1 MQVYLGDRP
10 TTKTRF
16 FCTTRTFA
24 KCFLFSEIF
33 SFFACKRKQAWKP
46 DILTNESRRPDPSG
60 ASLPWS
66 EPSPPWSAVWSPLGF
81 RCKPA
86 GVNLSKVNS
95 QPKRAQVYLSA
106 GRTQSISLCSKFVP
120 TEATYLVVG
129 NKWRIRGSFETE
141 HQPVGIWMKQLIITF
156 KLSRWFKMSC
166 GHVSVWAAI
175 DLRRN
180 SAKAAATQE
189 SRPAYLTFKWLKI
202 AQNVDVHVLS
212 KG

>member
-1 MQVYLGDRP
+1 MKAWYLR
-10 TTKTRF
+10 
-16 FCTTRTFA
+16 A
-24 KCFLFSEIF
+24 
-33 SFFACKRKQAWKP
+33 
-46 DILTNESRRPDPSG
+46 NESRRPDPSG

-106 GRTQSISLCSKFVP
+106 GWAQSISLCSKFVP

-129 NKWRIRGSFETE
+129 NKWRTRGSFETE
-141 HQPVGIWMKQLIITF
+141 HQPVGIWMKHLLIITF

-166 GHVSVWAAI
+166 GHVWAAI

-180 SAKAAATQE
+180 SAKAAATQK
-189 SRPAYLTFKWLKI
+189 SPPAYLTFKRLTI
-202 AQNVDVHVLS
+202 AQKVDLGVLP